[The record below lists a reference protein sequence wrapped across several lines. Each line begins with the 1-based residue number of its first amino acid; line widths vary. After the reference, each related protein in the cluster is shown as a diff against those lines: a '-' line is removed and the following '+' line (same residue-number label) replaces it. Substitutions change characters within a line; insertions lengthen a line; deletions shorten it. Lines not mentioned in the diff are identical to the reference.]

1 MRALNLVF
9 SPRDIIKIMGPNA
22 AAAIDKSKDL
32 GTLEPGKI
40 ANIVLVDGDPLAD
53 VLNLTRVAV
62 TIKDGK
68 VVYDKRAKK

>member
-1 MRALNLVF
+1 
-9 SPRDIIKIMGPNA
+9 MGPNT

-32 GTLEPGKI
+32 GTLEPGKM
-40 ANIVLVDGDPLAD
+40 ANIVLIDGDPLED

-68 VVYDKRAKK
+68 VVADKRAKK